1 MGIIRFTL
9 GSIAVVMERME
20 GPETIGVTTPEVN
33 CDGGV
38 GPLGHPLVYLRIG
51 AEGWVE
57 CPYCDRRFVLGDG
70 VETAAGD

>member
-1 MGIIRFTL
+1 MGIIGFTL
-9 GSIAVVMERME
+9 GSIVVVIERME
-20 GPETIGVTTPEVN
+20 APETIDVKTLEVS

-57 CPYCDRRFVLGDG
+57 CPYCDRRFVLDDP
-70 VETAAGD
+70 VVSAAGD